1 VAGAR
6 DLLYSKNVQ
15 TSSGNHGTSYS
26 MGTRG
31 PLPGGKGAMV

>member
-6 DLLYSKNVQ
+6 GLLYSKNVQ
-15 TSSGNHGTSYS
+15 TSSGNHEASYS

-31 PLPGGKGAMV
+31 SLPGGKAALF

>member
-15 TSSGNHGTSYS
+15 TSFGNHGASYS

-31 PLPGGKGAMV
+31 SLPGAKTAVV